1 MIDIISEE
9 TERQLVHHY
18 CLLTQNN
25 RYDLSIAFSNHF
37 HGKSMVTSIQS
48 SRMALLCAED
58 INSEHYWAPKLGI
71 AEEDILE
78 IQNFFSLVL
87 QSKQFNEQY

>member
-1 MIDIISEE
+1 MIDIISESA
-9 TERQLVHHY
+9 ERQLVHHY

-37 HGKSMVTSIQS
+37 YGKSMVTSLQS
-48 SRMALLCAED
+48 SKMALLCLED
-58 INSEHYWAPKLGI
+58 IDSEHYWAPKLGI

-78 IQNFFSLVL
+78 IQNFFSMVL
-87 QSKQFNEQY
+87 QSRHICEL

>member
-1 MIDIISEE
+1 MIDIISES
-9 TERQLVHHY
+9 TERQFVHHY
-18 CLLTQNN
+18 CLLTMNN

-37 HGKSMVTSIQS
+37 FGKSMVTSIQS
-48 SRMALLCAED
+48 GQMILLCSED
-58 INSEHYWAPKLGI
+58 THADHYWAPKLGI
-71 AEEDILE
+71 AVEDVLE

>member
-1 MIDIISEE
+1 MIDIISES

-37 HGKSMVTSIQS
+37 YGKSMVTSIQS
-48 SRMALLCAED
+48 SKMALLCLED
-58 INSEHYWAPKLGI
+58 VHSEDYWAPKLGI
-71 AEEDILE
+71 ADEDISE
-78 IQNFFSLVL
+78 IQTFFSMVL
-87 QSKQFNEQY
+87 PSRHICEL

>member
-9 TERQLVHHY
+9 TEKQSVHHY
-18 CLLTQNN
+18 CLLTQNY
-25 RYDLSIAFSNHF
+25 RYDLSIAFSHHF

-48 SRMALLCAED
+48 GRMVLLCLED
-58 INSEHYWAPKLGI
+58 IHSDQYWAPKLEI
-71 AEEDILE
+71 AEEDVQE
-78 IQNFFSLVL
+78 IKNFFGLVL